1 MITNDEEV
9 SILIGA
15 ADRVFRV
22 VMIDK
27 TKKGRRKAGSSANA
41 G

>member
-9 SILIGA
+9 SILIGNT
-15 ADRVFRV
+15 DRLFQVA
-22 VMIDK
+22 MIGK
-27 TKKGRRKAGSSANA
+27 TKKGLRKAGSSANA